1 MEEAAAVEAR
11 DVVHC
16 HGPVKALDG
25 LSLSLE
31 SASVTT
37 LLGPNGAGKSTL
49 VGLLLGRWRPQAG
62 RVQVCGLR
70 PGSLAARAATG
81 AMLQSAALAPQLT
94 VAEHLRLQAAYHRG
108 ARPLER
114 TLALAGLQALA
125 SRRYGALS
133 GGEQRRVQFALAVC
147 GRPRVLVLD
156 EPCAGLDAE
165 SRRALWQAVRA
176 LADEGAAVL
185 LTTHLLDEAEALSDR
200 VLLLACGRC
209 LADDSPARIR
219 AQVAGQSLQCR
230 SALPLERLRALP
242 GVTAAE
248 ARGRRV
254 ALRTQA
260 AETTLRAL
268 LAADD
273 TVSELELGATRLEDA
288 VLDLLHR
295 PAAVS
300 PQDPSGLVPARR
312 DRLPGPR
319 VPR

>member
-1 MEEAAAVEAR
+1 MDEAAAVEAR

-16 HGPVKALDG
+16 YGPVKALDG
-25 LSLSLE
+25 LSLALE
-31 SASVTT
+31 AGCVTG

-62 RVQVCGLR
+62 RVCVCGQL
-70 PGSLAARAATG
+70 PGSLAARALTG
-81 AMLQSAALAPQLT
+81 AMLQSAALAAQLT
-94 VAEHLRLQAAYHRG
+94 VAEHLRLHASYHRA
-108 ARPLER
+108 ARPLEQ

-125 SRRYGALS
+125 GRRYGALS
-133 GGEQRRVQFALAVC
+133 GGEQRRVQFALALC

-156 EPCAGLDAE
+156 EPSAALDAE
-165 SRRALWQAVRA
+165 SRRALWQAVRT

-185 LTTHLLDEAEALSDR
+185 MTTHLLEEAEALSDR
-200 VLLLACGRC
+200 VVLLAAGRC
-209 LADDSPARIR
+209 LADGSPAQIR
-219 AQVAGQSLQCR
+219 ARVAAQSLQCL
-230 SALPLERLRALP
+230 SSLPLERLRALP

-248 ARGRRV
+248 PRGRRV

-273 TVSELELGATRLEDA
+273 TVAELELTATRLEDA

-295 PAAVS
+295 ETA
-300 PQDPSGLVPARR
+300 
-312 DRLPGPR
+312 
-319 VPR
+319 